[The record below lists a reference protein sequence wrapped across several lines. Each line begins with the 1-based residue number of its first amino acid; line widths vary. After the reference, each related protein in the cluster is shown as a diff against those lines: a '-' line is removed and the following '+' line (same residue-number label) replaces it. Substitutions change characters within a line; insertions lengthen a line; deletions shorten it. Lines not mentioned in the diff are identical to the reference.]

1 VEAASKVG
9 KAGSDFLPIALMRRS
24 TVELAASQP
33 GPAADDAQRALNLL
47 QAATTAGMFS
57 SNTGRAYLCLARALD
72 SQGKHDEAKA
82 AFRSAAEHLQNTLGA
97 DNPDTANA
105 RLLAK

>member
-1 VEAASKVG
+1 
-9 KAGSDFLPIALMRRS
+9 
-24 TVELAASQP
+24 
-33 GPAADDAQRALNLL
+33 
-47 QAATTAGMFS
+47 MFS